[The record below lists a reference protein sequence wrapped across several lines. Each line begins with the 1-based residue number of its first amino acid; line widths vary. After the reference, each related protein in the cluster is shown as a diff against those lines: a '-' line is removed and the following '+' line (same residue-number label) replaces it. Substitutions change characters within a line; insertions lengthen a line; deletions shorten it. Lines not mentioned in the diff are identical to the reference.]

1 MRTSISDLG
10 HVAVGLCLDDIHP
23 FLTSSVK
30 RIKYAIKAAKM
41 GRTNI
46 PKDFLQLGAD
56 SERVIRVKN
65 SRQRKCSII
74 WLEDPIPQSLHNSL
88 LQGIFGFR
96 SGMQGLHEELGRHR
110 GREGRKECLLCG
122 NDCESVSHVLWECP
136 AYSSSC
142 RSDFMTRLQEFLGEG
157 VQHFE
162 SLDSQRKA
170 SFVLGSELWEED
182 FSSLLELVKGYV
194 LSIWELRKAKLYE
207 NPNVQSSPSQS
218 SSGVLPG
225 VTAGLRR

>member
-1 MRTSISDLG
+1 MYVLIEPLCFHLVLDPPIREDFNFRLG
-10 HVAVGLCLDDIHP
+10 ARCSGFVLHP

-56 SERVIRVKN
+56 SERVIRAKN

-96 SGMQGLHEELGRHR
+96 SGMHGLHEELGRHR
-110 GREGRKECLLCG
+110 GREGRKE
-122 NDCESVSHVLWECP
+122 
-136 AYSSSC
+136 
-142 RSDFMTRLQEFLGEG
+142 
-157 VQHFE
+157 
-162 SLDSQRKA
+162 
-170 SFVLGSELWEED
+170 
-182 FSSLLELVKGYV
+182 
-194 LSIWELRKAKLYE
+194 
-207 NPNVQSSPSQS
+207 
-218 SSGVLPG
+218 
-225 VTAGLRR
+225 